1 MTVTGEAKAVIGAVK
16 EATGEAKAVT
26 GAVKE
31 ATGEAKA
38 VIGAVKAVTG
48 EAKAVMAATEASGAA
63 IAVKGTGLAR
73 IATTKSK
80 LPISMAA

>member
-1 MTVTGEAKAVIGAVK
+1 MTVI
-16 EATGEAKAVT
+16 GEAKAVT

-38 VIGAVKAVTG
+38 VIGAVKAVIG
-48 EAKAVMAATEASGAA
+48 EAKAAMAATEDTEVNGED
-63 IAVKGTGLAR
+63 IAVKGTVLVR

-80 LPISMAA
+80 LPLSMAA